1 MMLQL
6 NDKINKKFEDKQK
19 PQILKLNSFQS
30 ANYDSLLNQRALIK
44 SVKRNVWSYE
54 LKSMLKEF
62 ITDVHE
68 LKQNLKFKISGKI
81 LDSSTYVLKTKT
93 NTIINTS
100 IATREDINELQAEK
114 TACNTHSNDD
124 NDSINDLKNKKCL
137 EESENNISREERV
150 NQALNLNVSDLNK
163 RIKGRINRL
172 DVPPKLIYKK
182 VGLND
187 LADALNE
194 VLNKKDTIKQI
205 RDSRKKQIDKSK
217 LPFLPNNLIAS
228 AEKKRANFENRISE
242 FVKNLKNRYS
252 GNPIPFLKLIKQPTP
267 QAIVEALLCVLHLI
281 NHKKIELWKVCN
293 EDNNSMNEDLAEN
306 SGQNLFLSP
315 I

>member
-6 NDKINKKFEDKQK
+6 NDKINKEFDEKQK

-205 RDSRKKQIDKSK
+205 RDPRKKQIDKSK

-242 FVKNLKNRYS
+242 FVKILKNRYS